1 MKITVDIDCT
11 PQEARQLMGLPD
23 VSDMQD
29 EIVEEMKKRI
39 LAGLEATD
47 PQAMM
52 RMWGSPGGEGWEQLQ
67 KMFWAGVESATGG
80 AKGKKS

>member
-23 VSDMQD
+23 VTDIQQ
-29 EIVEEMKKRI
+29 EVVAEMRKRI
-39 LAGLEATD
+39 LAGLDAMD

-52 RMWGSPGGEGWEQLQ
+52 SAWAPAGVEGWEQVQ
-67 KMFWAGVESATGG
+67 KTFWSSLAAVGQND
-80 AKGKKS
+80 KKD